1 MDRKFLFVLPLL
13 LLCLCDGY
21 AQKYDRLIDKTVAI
35 VGNSMIT
42 LSQVETEAQ
51 MMQFSGGYAPDR
63 NLRCVVLENMMAS
76 KLFYTQAILDSLAV
90 NTDMVEAMLDDR
102 VNNIM
107 GQLGGEAETEKYF
120 GKPLYK
126 LRQEWREMLTEQSLV
141 QDMQRKV
148 ASSASEVTPREV
160 ESLYR
165 KTPKD
170 SLPII
175 PEQYQI
181 SQIALYPDRERAN
194 LEVRERLLEFRE
206 RILAGEKFSVLA
218 TIYSEDPGSAM
229 RGGELGMMPRS
240 SFWPAFSDAAMQLKD
255 GQVSPVV
262 ETPDGFH
269 LIQMIRR
276 DRDMFN
282 VRHILLKPRYTSD
295 DRDSAFIRLDSIRN
309 AVLADS
315 ISFYDAAIRYSQDVI
330 TRTNGGLVANP
341 YTGASLFEKDQLKPV
356 DYNVLKDMKVGEISR
371 PFESTDNE
379 GRNGNT
385 LYKIIRL
392 DKIIPS
398 HTATFENDFN
408 VLLDIAK
415 NQKSFREIEEF
426 IKEKQ
431 EATYIVIDPMFQKCD
446 FQREGWI
453 K

>member
-1 MDRKFLFVLPLL
+1 MPLL
-13 LLCLCDGY
+13 LFCLCDGY

-51 MMQFSGGYAPDR
+51 MMQFSVGYAPDR

-295 DRDSAFIRLDSIRN
+295 DRDSAFIRLDSIRS